1 MKTFNVIEY
10 LKKEPFDIDEFLVM
24 IGRAELLSPEKEIAL
39 VEKAQQGDEEAMNLL
54 LWSKARFVTNLVRQ
68 YQNKETSI
76 QELLYVGMLALRN
89 AVVEYNVHSEDPLI
103 KFAVPQMREALEKLY
118 KDIKMNTLISN
129 KLNQLNK
136 KTRNIIDIYYVYG
149 D

>member
-68 YQNKETSI
+68 YQIKKPAYRNSSMWVC
-76 QELLYVGMLALRN
+76 LHYGM
-89 AVVEYNVHSEDPLI
+89 P
-103 KFAVPQMREALEKLY
+103 
-118 KDIKMNTLISN
+118 
-129 KLNQLNK
+129 
-136 KTRNIIDIYYVYG
+136 
-149 D
+149 

>member
-1 MKTFNVIEY
+1 MKAFNVIEY

-76 QELLYVGMLALRN
+76 QELLYVGILALRN

-103 KFAVPQMREALEKLY
+103 KFAVPQMREALEKL
-118 KDIKMNTLISN
+118 
-129 KLNQLNK
+129 
-136 KTRNIIDIYYVYG
+136 
-149 D
+149 